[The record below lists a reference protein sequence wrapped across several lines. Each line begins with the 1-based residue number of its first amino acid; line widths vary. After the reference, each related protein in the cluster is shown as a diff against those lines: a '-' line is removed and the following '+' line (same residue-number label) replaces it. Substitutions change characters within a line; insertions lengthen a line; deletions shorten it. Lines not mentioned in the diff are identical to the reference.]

1 MASSPVDGYF
11 GTPSSPLS
19 DAGDGTE
26 AVKNDEHAD
35 ENQIHWQGFS
45 QYVAGFVEE
54 DTTPPGATNKRR
66 KQAGLD
72 HLPLQ
77 TSPMEPSHR
86 PLMAFKAMVDGIASE
101 CNSVIKLKGR
111 LDDQIND
118 AVLRLQNKQPALAR
132 AHGNSLNRVAL
143 GARPR
148 GCHVGLL
155 VSKFSEY
162 FNVILSTQC
171 DAPFQQLQQ
180 FFSMLHRFPKS
191 KRVLSQQGDKCGTS
205 WTNRSKS
212 VVCSKIT
219 SLFFGSQTWQVH
231 ESSSMGF
238 TFGPRVAINLAEV
251 VGTGLRPLFCTWIG
265 FDLAKVVGTGLRPLF
280 CTWLGLMNDAYEQEC

>member
-1 MASSPVDGYF
+1 MASSPVEDYF

-19 DAGDGTE
+19 DAGHGTE
-26 AVKNDEHAD
+26 AVRNDEHAD
-35 ENQIHWQGFS
+35 ENQIQWQGFP
-45 QYVAGFVEE
+45 QYAAGFVEE
-54 DTTPPGATNKRR
+54 DTTPLGATNKRR

-72 HLPLQ
+72 RLPLQ

-86 PLMAFKAMVDGIASE
+86 PLVAFEAMVDVIASE
-101 CNSVIKLKGR
+101 CNTVIKLKGR

-132 AHGNSLNRVAL
+132 AHGNSLNRVVL

-148 GCHVGLL
+148 GRHVRLL

-171 DAPFQQLQQ
+171 DAPLQQ
-180 FFSMLHRFPKS
+180 FFSMLRRFPKS
-191 KRVLSQQGDKCGTS
+191 KRVLSQHGDKCGTS

-231 ESSSMGF
+231 ASSSMGF

-251 VGTGLRPLFCTWIG
+251 VGTGLRPLFTLWTTC
-265 FDLAKVVGTGLRPLF
+265 
-280 CTWLGLMNDAYEQEC
+280 CN